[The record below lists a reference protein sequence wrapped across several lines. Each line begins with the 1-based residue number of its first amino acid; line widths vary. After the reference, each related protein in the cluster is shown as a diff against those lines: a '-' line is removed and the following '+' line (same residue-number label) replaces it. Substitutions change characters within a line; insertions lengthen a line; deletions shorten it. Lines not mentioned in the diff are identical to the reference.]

1 MPGPQ
6 RPIAI
11 LLMAMGG
18 PDRLENVEAYL
29 KDVRGGRP
37 MTAEFVEDIR
47 ERYRAT
53 GGKSPVLDIMREIA
67 RKLEQR
73 LNGPGGERFRVGIGL
88 RHWKPY
94 IKDAYADLA
103 DELPDR
109 LVAVC
114 MAPQYSALSIGAYV
128 KKLEEARAALGGDFP
143 ITTVPSWHRH
153 PGLIAA
159 IAENIQQA
167 FQKFP
172 AGVRGRVPII
182 FTAHSLPERI
192 LQANDPYPNEVQGT
206 MAAVCERL
214 GTATT
219 RFAYQSQGQTGEA
232 WLGPTVESQ
241 LEALARDGHT
251 QVLIAP
257 IGFISDH
264 LEVLYDVDI
273 HFKRVAASHGMQL
286 ERIAM
291 LNANAPLIDIL
302 ASIVESHL
310 TVVAGC

>member
-1 MPGPQ
+1 MKGGPWSATTARCRAIWIRSRCSRPCMKSSAASRTSSAAPTAVPDTSSIWVMAFCRTPPSRTSRRRSRWFTNFRSADVPGPQ

-37 MTAEFVEDIR
+37 MTPEFVEDIR

-103 DELPDR
+103 DELPER

-128 KKLEEARAALGGDFP
+128 KKLEEARAAVGGDFP

-159 IAENIQQA
+159 ISEHIQQA
-167 FQKFP
+167 LQKFP
-172 AGVRGRVPII
+172 AEVRGKVPIL

-192 LQANDPYPNEVQGT
+192 LQANDPYPDEVQGT

-214 GTATT
+214 G
-219 RFAYQSQGQTGEA
+219 
-232 WLGPTVESQ
+232 
-241 LEALARDGHT
+241 
-251 QVLIAP
+251 
-257 IGFISDH
+257 
-264 LEVLYDVDI
+264 
-273 HFKRVAASHGMQL
+273 
-286 ERIAM
+286 
-291 LNANAPLIDIL
+291 
-302 ASIVESHL
+302 
-310 TVVAGC
+310 